1 MSDTLPPAPNSEED
15 IEDAFETESTRLDR
29 EADAILMRDEMRSL
43 GVRPLR
49 RALREDAGLVGDWGR
64 ERARR
69 LRGAVEEEP
78 VRASVYALGLGVII
92 GLLMAR

>member
-1 MSDTLPPAPNSEED
+1 MSDTRPEPKSAED
-15 IEDAFETESTRLDR
+15 IVDEADTPSTRLDR

-64 ERARR
+64 QRARR
-69 LRGAVEEEP
+69 LRGAVEHEP

-92 GLLMAR
+92 GLLIAR

>member
-1 MSDTLPPAPNSEED
+1 MSDVTPPGPGTGED
-15 IEDAFETESTRLDR
+15 IEDAGDTPSARLEQ

-49 RALREDAGLVGDWGR
+49 QALREDAGLVGDWSR

-69 LRGAVEEEP
+69 LRGAVEHEP

-92 GLLMAR
+92 GLLIAR

>member
-15 IEDAFETESTRLDR
+15 IEDAFETASTRLEQ

-78 VRASVYALGLGVII
+78 VRASVYALGLGVLI
-92 GLLMAR
+92 GLLISR

>member
-1 MSDTLPPAPNSEED
+1 MSDTPPVPNSAED
-15 IEDAFETESTRLDR
+15 IEEDVDFESARLER
-29 EADAILMRDEMRSL
+29 EADAILRHDEMRSL

-49 RALREDAGLVGDWGR
+49 QALREDAGLVGDWGR

-69 LRGAVEEEP
+69 LRGAVEHEP
-78 VRASVYALGLGVII
+78 VRASIYALGLGVII

>member
-1 MSDTLPPAPNSEED
+1 MSDTLPPTPNSEED
-15 IEDAFETESTRLDR
+15 IDDAYETESTRLEQ

>member
-1 MSDTLPPAPNSEED
+1 MSDTTMPISTSAED
-15 IEDAFETESTRLDR
+15 IEDEVESESTRLER
-29 EADAILMRDEMRSL
+29 EADAILMRDEMHTL

-49 RALREDAGLVGDWGR
+49 QALREDAGQVSNWSR

-69 LRGAVEEEP
+69 LRGAVEHEP

-92 GLLMAR
+92 GLLIAR

>member
-1 MSDTLPPAPNSEED
+1 MSDTLPPAPNSQED
-15 IEDAFETESTRLDR
+15 IEDAVETASTRLEQ
-29 EADAILMRDEMRSL
+29 EADAILARDEMQTL

-49 RALREDAGLVGDWGR
+49 QALREDAGRVSHWGR
-64 ERARR
+64 GRARR